1 MKLTT
6 IRSAIALTA
15 VAAMMFGV
23 SACGSS
29 SSAKNANDKTLEF
42 WDPYPQYK
50 NGDKWDTYVKDCAPQ
65 G

>member
-29 SSAKNANDKTLEF
+29 SSAKTPMIRPLNFGIPIRSIRMGINGTLM
-42 WDPYPQYK
+42 
-50 NGDKWDTYVKDCAPQ
+50 
-65 G
+65 